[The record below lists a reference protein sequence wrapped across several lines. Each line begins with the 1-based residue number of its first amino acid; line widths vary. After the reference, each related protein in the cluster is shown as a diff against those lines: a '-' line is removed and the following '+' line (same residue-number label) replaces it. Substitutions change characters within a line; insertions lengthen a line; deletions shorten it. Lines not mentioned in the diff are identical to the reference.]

1 MIKLQASSGF
11 WGSDSRAILAR
22 CIEGGESVDAGVMRT
37 LGELGIVGGDA
48 LEQVYLTLLALFIL
62 EEAYQD

>member
-11 WGSDSRAILAR
+11 WGGDSRAILTR
-22 CIEGGESVDAGVMRT
+22 CIEGGDSVDVGVMRK

-62 EEAYQD
+62 EEAYLD

>member
-1 MIKLQASSGF
+1 M
-11 WGSDSRAILAR
+11 D
-22 CIEGGESVDAGVMRT
+22 VGVMRK

-62 EEAYQD
+62 EEAYLD